1 MYYITFKM
9 SQQRRIQ
16 VCVVGLGN
24 CATSL
29 ITGVVKYSKDK
40 SMNGISYESIGDYTV
55 DSLDFVL
62 AFDVDKRKVGK
73 SISEALQQ
81 RPNCTPLLCS
91 KEELESSHNV
101 CGKVYKGPVLDG
113 VADHMK
119 DYPESNS
126 FRVSEEAALD
136 EAEIKVL
143 LRAHEV
149 DVIVNYLPVGSQH
162 AVEFWANICLET
174 KIPMMNCIPVF
185 IASDPVWAQ
194 KFRDANLPIIGDDI
208 RSQFGASILSSAIQS
223 LLLSR
228 GLKVNAHIQQ
238 NFGGNTD
245 FLNMMDK
252 SRLTSKKISKEN
264 VIKNEFTLAE
274 QAQGDCF
281 VFAGPSDYIA
291 HYEDNKIAYIR
302 IEAENFG
309 GQPITL
315 DCKLSVLDSPNSA
328 GIVIDSIRFLKLGHD
343 LGMKGPMIE
352 PSAIYCKTP
361 PIPLKYEDAKEN
373 CDELAKT
380 KVVTKL
386 YEGYD

>member
-1 MYYITFKM
+1 MYTSFKM
-9 SQQRRIQ
+9 SKRIR
-16 VCVVGLGN
+16 VCIIGLGN

-29 ITGVVKYSKDK
+29 ITGIVKYSKDK
-40 SMNGISYESIGDYTV
+40 KLSGIAYETIGDYSV

-73 SISEALQQ
+73 SISEAIQQ
-81 RPNCTPLLCS
+81 KPNCTPLLCS
-91 KEELESSHNV
+91 KEELETSPLVSGNV
-101 CGKVYKGPVLDG
+101 YMGPILDG
-113 VADHMK
+113 VAEHMK
-119 DYPESNS
+119 SYPEDDS
-126 FRVSEEAALD
+126 FRVSSTRELD
-136 EAEIKVL
+136 EEEIKIL
-143 LRAHEV
+143 LKAHDI

-162 AVEFWANICLET
+162 GVEFWTNVCLKN

-208 RSQFGASILSSAIQS
+208 RSQFGASILSSALQS

-228 GLKVNAHIQQ
+228 GLEVKAHIQQ

-274 QAQGDCF
+274 QEQGDCF
-281 VFAGPSDYIA
+281 VFAGPSDYIS
-291 HYEDNKIAYIR
+291 HYKDNKIAYIR

-315 DCKLSVLDSPNSA
+315 DCKLSVIDSPNSA
-328 GIVIDSIRFLKLGHD
+328 GIVTDAIRFLKLAHD
-343 LGMKGPMIE
+343 LGMKGPIH
-352 PSAIYCKTP
+352 PVAAVYCKTP
-361 PIPLKYEDAKEN
+361 PVPMKYEDAKES
-373 CDELAKT
+373 CDSLAKT
-380 KVVTKL
+380 KVVKL
-386 YEGYD
+386 YEGID

>member
-1 MYYITFKM
+1 M
-9 SQQRRIQ
+9 SKNIN

-29 ITGVVKYSKDK
+29 ITGIVKYSKDK
-40 SMNGISYESIGDYTV
+40 SMNGITYENIGDYAV
-55 DSLDFVL
+55 DSLKFVL

-81 RPNCTPLLCS
+81 KPNCTPLLCS
-91 KEELESSHNV
+91 KEELETSPLIS
-101 CGKVYKGPVLDG
+101 GKVYMGPVLDG
-113 VADHMK
+113 IANHMK
-119 DYPESNS
+119 DYPEDDS
-126 FRVSEEAALD
+126 FRVSSEHSLCES
-136 EAEIKVL
+136 EISIL
-143 LRAHEV
+143 LKAHDV
-149 DVIVNYLPVGSQH
+149 DVIVNYLPVGSQE
-162 AVEFWANICLET
+162 AVEFWANICLKN

-185 IASDPVWAQ
+185 IASNPEWAQ

-208 RSQFGASILSSAIQS
+208 RSQFGASILSSALQS

-228 GLKVNAHIQQ
+228 GLNVKAHIQQ

-274 QAQGDCF
+274 QPQGDCF
-281 VFAGPSDYIA
+281 VFAGPSDYIS
-291 HYEDNKIAYIR
+291 HYKDNKIAYIR

-315 DCKLSVLDSPNSA
+315 DCKLSVIDSPNSA
-328 GIVIDSIRFLKLGHD
+328 GIVTDAIRFLKLCHD
-343 LGMKGPMIE
+343 LGMKGPIL
-352 PSAIYCKTP
+352 PVAAVYCKTP
-361 PIPLKYEDAKEN
+361 PVPMKYEDAKES
-373 CDELAKT
+373 CDSLAKT
-380 KVVTKL
+380 KVAPQL
-386 YEGYD
+386 YEGVD

>member
-1 MYYITFKM
+1 MNTYSFKM
-9 SQQRRIQ
+9 TKRIR
-16 VCVVGLGN
+16 VCVIGLGN

-29 ITGVVKYSKDK
+29 ITGIVKYSKDK
-40 SMNGISYESIGDYTV
+40 KLSGIAYETIGDYSV

-81 RPNCTPLLCS
+81 KPNCTPLLCF
-91 KEELESSHNV
+91 KEELETSSLVSGNV
-101 CGKVYKGPVLDG
+101 YMGPVLDG

-119 DYPESNS
+119 AYPEDDS
-126 FRVSEEAALD
+126 FRVSTEHELD
-136 EAEIKVL
+136 ENEIKIL
-143 LRAHEV
+143 LKANEV

-162 AVEFWANICLET
+162 AVEFWTNICLKN

-185 IASDPVWAQ
+185 IASDPTWAQ

-208 RSQFGASILSSAIQS
+208 RSQFGASILSSALQS

-228 GLKVNAHIQQ
+228 GLEVKAHIQQ

-274 QAQGDCF
+274 QEQGDCF
-281 VFAGPSDYIA
+281 VFAGPSDYIS
-291 HYEDNKIAYIR
+291 HYKDNKIAYIR

-315 DCKLSVLDSPNSA
+315 DCKLSVIDSPNSA
-328 GIVIDSIRFLKLGHD
+328 GIVTDAIRFLKLAHD
-343 LGMKGPMIE
+343 LGMKGPIL
-352 PSAIYCKTP
+352 PVAAVYCKTP
-361 PIPLKYEDAKEN
+361 PVPMKYEDAKES
-373 CDELAKT
+373 CDSLAKT
-380 KVVTKL
+380 KVFPQL
-386 YEGYD
+386 YEEVD